1 MRGESPQPSQIVFPV
16 ALEPE
21 YAEDEHVEELAEPW
35 GWLEL
40 FVLTQ
45 VFWGI
50 LLFLPGSQGYRTAIR
65 AFPYVASLAALAG
78 CVRAGG
84 TNVAVPGARW
94 IIAAIVLLVANLL
107 HEETWLMSGIAQV
120 VFQVAIAAPVFWAAR
135 TWITE
140 RRLERL
146 MLLILGANFLST
158 ALGLLQVY
166 YPETF
171 LPPQFSALA
180 LKFNPEFVTEM
191 SYVGTGDRLIV
202 RPPGLTDM
210 PGGASISGTIT
221 ALLGFAFA
229 LRPSQPRFWKMV
241 YFAAAAIA
249 ITVVYLTQVRSM
261 LLMIPGCMA
270 VMALIKLRQGRILQS
285 GWMAASAGALV
296 FGGFLWAVTLGGD
309 LVEERYRGIVDSGVV
324 KTYQENRGLFLAHT
338 VNDLAFEY
346 PFGAGLGRW
355 GMMTAYF
362 GEENWRHPA
371 LYAELQLTGWLY
383 DGGLLMWVFYP
394 AALLLAM
401 RHSYRLAVEPD
412 GALNELAMTVL
423 PIQLLTVGLAFT
435 GPVFNTQVG
444 IVFWLATAVLYG
456 CERTLAIQA
465 WNAELDGED
474 LQDEAGT
481 FHN

>member
-1 MRGESPQPSQIVFPV
+1 MRDESPQPSPLIFPV
-16 ALEPE
+16 ALQPE
-21 YAEDEHVEELAEPW
+21 DAEAEHVEVRAEPW
-35 GWLEL
+35 GWLEV

-50 LLFLPGSQGYRTAIR
+50 LLFIPGSQAYRTAIR
-65 AFPYVASLAALAG
+65 AFPYVASLVALAG

-84 TNVAVPGARW
+84 TDVVVPGARW
-94 IIAAIVLLVANLL
+94 IIAAIVLLIANLL
-107 HEETWLMSGIAQV
+107 HEATWLMSGIAQI

-135 TWITE
+135 TWITAH
-140 RRLERL
+140 RLERL
-146 MLLILGANFLST
+146 MLMILGANFLST

-180 LKFNPEFVTEM
+180 LKFNPEFVSEM
-191 SYVGTGDRLIV
+191 SYLGSGDRLIV
-202 RPPGLTDM
+202 RPPGLSDM
-210 PGGASISGTIT
+210 PGGASISGTI
-221 ALLGFAFA
+221 AAVLGFAFA
-229 LRPSQPRFWKMV
+229 LGHQRQFWKIL
-241 YFAAAAIA
+241 YFAVVGIA
-249 ITVVYLTQVRSM
+249 ITVVYLTQVRST

-270 VMALIKLRQGRILQS
+270 VMALIKLRQGRVLQS
-285 GWMAASAGALV
+285 GWMAASAAGLV
-296 FGGFLWAVTLGGD
+296 FGGFLWAVTVGGD
-309 LVEERYRGIVDSGVV
+309 LVEERFRGIVDSGVV

-362 GEENWRHPA
+362 GEAGNWRHPA
-371 LYAELQLTGWLY
+371 LYAEIQLTGWLY

-401 RHSYRLAVEPD
+401 RHSYRLAAEPD
-412 GALNELAMTVL
+412 DALNELAMMVL

-444 IVFWLATAVLYG
+444 IVFWLATAILYG

-465 WNAELDGED
+465 WTAEVEAED
-474 LQDEAGT
+474 IHGQ
-481 FHN
+481 